1 MRNIYLSFFS
11 ILILSYCVAPPEYS
25 DGLLENIPAIVDESD
40 YFSLSILGDQY
51 TEDRE
56 WELSLSTTEF
66 DVILQTLAIKEFNN
80 SSDSSYLSIT
90 GMNGDTILTAMIMGD
105 LNWSSED
112 SASHVGFP
120 EKVIFSGKNFSG
132 RLEYQIFNK

>member
-1 MRNIYLSFFS
+1 MRKIYLSFFS
-11 ILILSYCVAPPEYS
+11 ILILSNCVAPPEYS

-51 TEDRE
+51 TEDHE

-66 DVILQTLAIKEFNN
+66 DVILQTLAVKEFNS
-80 SSDSSYLSIT
+80 SSDSTYLSIRGT
-90 GMNGDTILTAMIMGD
+90 NGDTILPALIMSD

-112 SASHVGFP
+112 SVSYIGAP
-120 EKVIFSGKNFSG
+120 EKVIFSGKNFTG
-132 RLEYQIFNK
+132 RLEYQILKK